1 MKFLARL
8 VLACVSTMFL
18 MPSFLSASSDVMVVS
33 HEVSQ
38 CTTGVR
44 CEQVSTGNWVCSITP
59 SSLES
64 TKNVVPVSTQT
75 LGKQQVDLLFV
86 GQNSDLEY
94 SAHSVKQVNVR
105 NISYA
110 FVREYVGTIKIQV

>member
-1 MKFLARL
+1 
-8 VLACVSTMFL
+8 
-18 MPSFLSASSDVMVVS
+18 MVVS
-33 HEVSQ
+33 HEISQ

-59 SSLES
+59 SSIEA

-75 LGKQQVDLLFV
+75 LGKQQIDLLFV
-86 GQNSDLEY
+86 GQTSGSEHSSH
-94 SAHSVKQVNVR
+94 SAKQVNVR
-105 NISYA
+105 NILYA

>member
-8 VLACVSTMFL
+8 VLACVSTMVL
-18 MPSFLSASSDVMVVS
+18 MPSFLSASSDVAVVS
-33 HEVSQ
+33 HEISQ

-44 CEQVSTGNWVCSITP
+44 CEQGDTGAWVCSITP
-59 SSLES
+59 SSLEA

-86 GQNSDLEY
+86 GQTSALEY
-94 SAHSVKQVNVR
+94 PTYSAKQANTR
-105 NISYA
+105 NISYTFA
-110 FVREYVGTIKIQV
+110 REYVGTIKIQV